1 MADQTTKKQ
10 KGRTAE
16 ILSVLARH
24 NFYSAGFTPEELR
37 TTLEDLGPFYVKL
50 GQILSSRTDILPD
63 SYCKELEKLRSN
75 VRPLPASDARRVI
88 EEETGKKIE
97 DIYSEFRDEP
107 LGSASIAQAHFGIL
121 KDGTKVVTKV
131 QRPGVADMVRKDFA
145 LLKKL
150 ASVANI
156 VQEGDDGE
164 SVDLLSILEELEKV
178 SEEELDF
185 RVEAQHTRDF
195 REKCIEDDNVIT
207 CPKIID
213 ELTTERI
220 LTMTFVDG
228 YSIAKKEKVDADGYE
243 RLPIARAIIG
253 NYLHQVLDV
262 GISHGDP
269 HQGNIMITHGVP
281 CWIDFGMIGTI
292 NESQIACMEKLITSL
307 VQKDVQGVTDAALSI
322 GKAPANL
329 DKSAFSEDVEA
340 MIMPLLST
348 GSLKNLDI
356 GGIMTDMTNIMN
368 NYHIR
373 MPSDYTMLVRSLV
386 TIEGV
391 LEEFCPELDIFDEL
405 SRKMMER
412 AQARFNMDQVIEEM
426 TAKVTSSAAQ
436 TVRLVKSV
444 LDILK
449 ALSMGKLKVNIALT
463 GYENAVSDLKRLV
476 INIILAIFACVL
488 FSGSCTLATTNMVPQ
503 AYGVPVLALAGFV
516 ISISLAIV
524 TIHRLTG
531 NK

>member
-253 NYLHQVLDV
+253 NYLH
-262 GISHGDP
+262 
-269 HQGNIMITHGVP
+269 
-281 CWIDFGMIGTI
+281 
-292 NESQIACMEKLITSL
+292 
-307 VQKDVQGVTDAALSI
+307 
-322 GKAPANL
+322 
-329 DKSAFSEDVEA
+329 
-340 MIMPLLST
+340 
-348 GSLKNLDI
+348 
-356 GGIMTDMTNIMN
+356 
-368 NYHIR
+368 
-373 MPSDYTMLVRSLV
+373 
-386 TIEGV
+386 
-391 LEEFCPELDIFDEL
+391 
-405 SRKMMER
+405 
-412 AQARFNMDQVIEEM
+412 
-426 TAKVTSSAAQ
+426 
-436 TVRLVKSV
+436 
-444 LDILK
+444 
-449 ALSMGKLKVNIALT
+449 
-463 GYENAVSDLKRLV
+463 
-476 INIILAIFACVL
+476 
-488 FSGSCTLATTNMVPQ
+488 
-503 AYGVPVLALAGFV
+503 
-516 ISISLAIV
+516 
-524 TIHRLTG
+524 
-531 NK
+531 

>member
-164 SVDLLSILEELEKV
+164 SVVNGKVDIGSADITFGSDLLM
-178 SEEELDF
+178 
-185 RVEAQHTRDF
+185 Q
-195 REKCIEDDNVIT
+195 
-207 CPKIID
+207 
-213 ELTTERI
+213 
-220 LTMTFVDG
+220 G
-228 YSIAKKEKVDADGYE
+228 IAASDMKSGNGM
-243 RLPIARAIIG
+243 RLIAV
-253 NYLHQVLDV
+253 Y
-262 GISHGDP
+262 P
-269 HQGNIMITHGVP
+269 F
-281 CWIDFGMIGTI
+281 IDF
-292 NESQIACMEKLITSL
+292 LLTSARNISTSS
-307 VQKDVQGVTDAALSI
+307 GVT
-322 GKAPANL
+322 
-329 DKSAFSEDVEA
+329 
-340 MIMPLLST
+340 
-348 GSLKNLDI
+348 
-356 GGIMTDMTNIMN
+356 
-368 NYHIR
+368 
-373 MPSDYTMLVRSLV
+373 
-386 TIEGV
+386 
-391 LEEFCPELDIFDEL
+391 
-405 SRKMMER
+405 
-412 AQARFNMDQVIEEM
+412 
-426 TAKVTSSAAQ
+426 
-436 TVRLVKSV
+436 
-444 LDILK
+444 
-449 ALSMGKLKVNIALT
+449 
-463 GYENAVSDLKRLV
+463 
-476 INIILAIFACVL
+476 
-488 FSGSCTLATTNMVPQ
+488 
-503 AYGVPVLALAGFV
+503 
-516 ISISLAIV
+516 
-524 TIHRLTG
+524 
-531 NK
+531 